1 MELSRD
7 RTAPLVICHHLHI
20 RRNLFQKSKTRTLS
34 HTGSTVF
41 EPIFSRLTTTLQQIC
56 HQTRRLHKN
65 LTTGTR
71 ETLVGGIWLL
81 RGAPPPSAWAPL
93 PCSDSIFQPPPDS
106 RQQMRRGS
114 VCGPDGGFCPVP
126 KLKSTTNGAKFLVRA
141 RGSKQT
147 AKCCDLIQ
155 AITREGLSKITPS

>member
-81 RGAPPPSAWAPL
+81 RGAPPPQRVGTFALFRLHISAAT
-93 PCSDSIFQPPPDS
+93 
-106 RQQMRRGS
+106 RQSATDEKG
-114 VCGPDGGFCPVP
+114 VCVW
-126 KLKSTTNGAKFLVRA
+126 S
-141 RGSKQT
+141 
-147 AKCCDLIQ
+147 
-155 AITREGLSKITPS
+155 